1 MPEQNSL
8 ITNSIYLNLYLF
20 TLTQIYTSLETV
32 YGVLFL
38 WCSRR
43 GAAVCDKYQIV
54 NGILEPPTHTHQYT
68 IYLFTQS
75 TKTCLLHKVLL
86 IQVLGNGFRKCY
98 LKRTKLELVHRYRY
112 LSLRTYRL
120 QVLMSTICF
129 NDQAQTHLSYS
140 C

>member
-8 ITNSIYLNLYLF
+8 ITNSIYLNLYLHKS
-20 TLTQIYTSLETV
+20 TQVQRL

-98 LKRTKLELVHRYRY
+98 LKRTKLEHRYRY

-129 NDQAQTHLSYS
+129 NDQAQTHLSY
-140 C
+140 CC

>member
-1 MPEQNSL
+1 MPEHNSL
-8 ITNSIYLNLYLF
+8 ITNSIYLNLYLHKS
-20 TLTQIYTSLETV
+20 TQVQRL

-54 NGILEPPTHTHQYT
+54 NGILEPPTHIHQYT

-98 LKRTKLELVHRYRY
+98 LKRTKKNYQLELHTY
-112 LSLRTYRL
+112 LSHQVLVKNRL